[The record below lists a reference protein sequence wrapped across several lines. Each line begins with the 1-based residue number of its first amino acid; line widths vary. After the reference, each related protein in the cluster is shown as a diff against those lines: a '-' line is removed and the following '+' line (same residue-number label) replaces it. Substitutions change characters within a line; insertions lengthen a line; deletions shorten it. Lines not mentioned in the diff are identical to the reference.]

1 MIRKNI
7 ISKYYIL
14 FFILLLFLF
23 IVEGFFCNYDLSK
36 FKKTYNF
43 CEINFFK
50 NFWLESGIVENIQS
64 LFIFFSICFLIKAK
78 FFYKNIKIVN
88 YFLVIKIFALFYYLG
103 EEISWGQ
110 HFINWQSFEFFVEN
124 NLQKETNIH
133 NISNIFD
140 QLPRTLVL
148 IWCIF
153 TVPILLM
160 INKYNGFNKNYL
172 LILCPDKNLIFISLL
187 LVVFVFPE
195 MAINKF
201 NLLPSFLTYTSDGL
215 THPWSNTEQTILMI
229 VKLNFIRLSELQ
241 EYIFT
246 CYFLFYSMAI
256 SKKFKS

>member
-14 FFILLLFLF
+14 IFILFIFLF

-50 NFWLESGIVENIQS
+50 SFWHENGIVENIQS
-64 LFIFFSICFLIKAK
+64 LFLFFSICFLIKARS
-78 FFYKNIKIVN
+78 FYKDIKIIN
-88 YFLVIKIFALFYYLG
+88 YFLLIKIFALIYYLG

-110 HFINWQSFEFFVEN
+110 HFFKWQSFEFFLEN
-124 NLQKETNIH
+124 NFQKETNIH

-153 TVPILLM
+153 TVPILLL
-160 INKYNGFNKNYL
+160 INKFNKFNKNFL

-187 LVVFVFPE
+187 LVFFVLPD
-195 MAINKF
+195 MIIDKF
-201 NLLPSFLTYTSDGL
+201 GLLSSYLTYTSDGI
-215 THPWSNTEQTILMI
+215 THPSSNNNQSILMLI
-229 VKLNFIRLSELQ
+229 KFNFIRLSELQ

-256 SKKFKS
+256 SKKLKL